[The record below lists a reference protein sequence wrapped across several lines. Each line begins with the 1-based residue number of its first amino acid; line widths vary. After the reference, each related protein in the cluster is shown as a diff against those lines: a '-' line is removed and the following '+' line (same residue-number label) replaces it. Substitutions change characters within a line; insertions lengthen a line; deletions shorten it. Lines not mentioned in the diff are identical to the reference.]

1 MKRLELPKNKLARL
15 GINIALIVI
24 WFNIY
29 WFIDFKI
36 LMGNYYYENFLKIFS
51 IGNFLIMPLL
61 IYLIPSFLIT
71 RYICFP
77 KRPKITRSKD

>member
-29 WFIDFKI
+29 WFIDLKI
-36 LMGNYYYENFLKIFS
+36 LTAKNLIFS
-51 IGNFLIMPLL
+51 
-61 IYLIPSFLIT
+61 
-71 RYICFP
+71 
-77 KRPKITRSKD
+77 

>member
-1 MKRLELPKNKLARL
+1 MKLLQLPKNKFLRL
-15 GINIALIVI
+15 FINIILIAVWFSI
-24 WFNIY
+24 WR
-29 WFIDFKI
+29 FIDFKI

-51 IGNFLIMPLL
+51 IGNFLIMPKL